1 MKNTFNNA
9 QFKTKKELLILS
21 PRKILIVNAWN
32 IFFCI
37 SICLCNNSDQ
47 SCRVDLMLAFHT
59 IQQTS
64 TNFKIGKSNY
74 DFR

>member
-32 IFFCI
+32 ILFCI
-37 SICLCNNSDQ
+37 SMSLYATTVIRAAEL
-47 SCRVDLMLAFHT
+47 
-59 IQQTS
+59 I
-64 TNFKIGKSNY
+64 
-74 DFR
+74 